1 MSRSRHDR
9 RATPPSAVRSTDVA
23 ASIASGQAS
32 AAGEGATNLG
42 YPEDS
47 TLFYPV
53 LLYNWG
59 FRYFQ
64 MGYAS
69 AMAMLLLVVSFAVTL
84 VIVLNSRKW
93 VHQAVPR

>member
-1 MSRSRHDR
+1 VLGVIYGLQYFTQ
-9 RATPPSAVRSTDVA
+9 AYVA

-69 AMAMLLLVVSFAVTL
+69 ALAMVLLGVALLVTI
-84 VIVLNSRKW
+84 VIVRNSKRW
-93 VHQAVPR
+93 VHYGGAVR